1 MRRLGYVLGSLVLAM
16 SLTGTTALAD
26 IEWCAEDPVF
36 QVNGANFRLTTN
48 VAASASTV
56 TGIAYVVT
64 LPRDADASVHYP
76 RSSRLP
82 ATVEF
87 RYSGA
92 PASDGTVDVSV
103 SVTVSASEDADVRL
117 DLAGPSVTAAS
128 FDGRTNKTLRAQF
141 SAATR

>member
-1 MRRLGYVLGSLVLAM
+1 MRRMGYVLVSLVLAM
-16 SLTGTTALAD
+16 SLTGTTAMAD

-36 QVNGANFRLTTN
+36 QVNGANFRLTTR
-48 VAASASTV
+48 VAASASDV
-56 TGIAYVVT
+56 QGIAYVVT

-76 RSSRLP
+76 QGSRLP
-82 ATVEF
+82 ATVEL
-87 RYSGA
+87 RYTGA
-92 PASDGTVDVSV
+92 PSTGGTVEVSV
-103 SVTVSASEDADVRL
+103 AVTVSASADTDVRL